1 MDGDLTVREIMTR
14 EYVGVSES
22 DGVGPTA
29 DLLLSEGADAAVVL
43 RGSEAVGLLTDRDV
57 LAHLANGGSAD
68 APVTEP
74 LSARPVTVPPA
85 AGVVDAALR
94 MAEADVGCLLVE
106 DAEGPV
112 GLLGERDVV
121 RAVGSFADYPLVEAG
136 GPTDEAAEQAAGPPT
151 DDYSSASVCEN
162 CGAFAPELRNFN
174 GQLICE
180 DCRTV

>member
-1 MDGDLTVREIMTR
+1 MDGDLTVREIMTH
-14 EYVGVSES
+14 EFVGVSES
-22 DGVGPTA
+22 DGVGATA

-57 LAHLANGGSAD
+57 LAHLANGGSTD

-74 LSARPVTVPPA
+74 LSALPVTVSSG

-121 RAVGSFADYPLVEAG
+121 RAVGSFADYPPEVD
-136 GPTDEAAEQAAGPPT
+136 GPTVEAAEPAAGQPT

-180 DCRTV
+180 DCRAV